1 MFIMHRPPPIIAR
14 RGLDPQPDLS
24 SHSTKTR
31 VTDNVALFRRR
42 LRRHR
47 LIANI
52 LDQCKRCADL

>member
-1 MFIMHRPPPIIAR
+1 
-14 RGLDPQPDLS
+14 
-24 SHSTKTR
+24 